1 MLGRSCAVPR
11 DRYPTACNLTDT
23 LTHAC
28 CVGPNAGVKHVP
40 GLIRRCVLGQLKA
53 PGCLSG
59 VRARQ
64 GKVPFATCEDEETL
78 EEEVRR
84 LLGKPW
90 HQSLSNLRQARTLRM
105 QCSSRHAD
113 ERPCDAPK

>member
-11 DRYPTACNLTDT
+11 GRLPTACNLTDT

-64 GKVPFATCEDEETL
+64 EKVPFATCEDEDTL

-90 HQSLSNLRQARTLRM
+90 HQSLSIKSQAGLNAA
-105 QCSSRHAD
+105 HAVLISP
-113 ERPCDAPK
+113 RR